1 MKYKKVLRYN
11 QLSFLPCINTVI
23 DQDLADKSFKIS
35 ILIQIENMLKRSV
48 TLDIFSRKCDFE
60 DQVAIRGHRGSTLA
74 YKCQICYLPV
84 VQYSFNDFQYACTSC
99 QLIVKKRLRMI
110 QYVKLCHYWF
120 FKKMGGRGDTMDG
133 ENFLGDWNGL
143 KWLIVFCCWFFF
155 LFERIYY
162 KRDIALRRDS

>member
-11 QLSFLPCINTVI
+11 QLSSLPCINTVI

-48 TLDIFSRKCDFE
+48 TLDFFSRKCDFE

-99 QLIVKKRLRMI
+99 QLIIKKKRLRMI

-120 FKKMGGRGDTMDG
+120 EKKNGGEGG
-133 ENFLGDWNGL
+133 YDWMERIFWGL
-143 KWLIVFCCWFFF
+143 KWIEMVDCFLLLIFFSF
-155 LFERIYY
+155 QKNIL
-162 KRDIALRRDS
+162 

>member
-48 TLDIFSRKCDFE
+48 TLDFFSRKCDFE

-110 QYVKLCHYWF
+110 QYVKLCHY
-120 FKKMGGRGDTMDG
+120 
-133 ENFLGDWNGL
+133 
-143 KWLIVFCCWFFF
+143 
-155 LFERIYY
+155 
-162 KRDIALRRDS
+162 